1 MAKREG
7 SFWERI
13 KGEVKDGVA
22 GKPPPGLAP
31 TTTPTASKPVARG
44 TRGKHKNTRQVQPS
58 EGFYVPLPAAP
69 NNWEEWEARNPLL
82 AKYDPL
88 FRRAA
93 SLKWPDAIE
102 KYGSI
107 PSEDRTGEIAKRML
121 SPYRQ
126 LRDRAF
132 KNRRFSEAMQ
142 WATAMMVDVPAGIN
156 NTDRRKYNKI
166 IDGLDEQKKKH
177 SFEKVGIEPED
188 KPDLFTAS
196 GNLWEVA
203 DVTKLEDK
211 EKPDKGLKEL
221 TITRDGFLYY
231 NPRGGTENVPE
242 AASVIRTVGY
252 DGRILLEQALSHDI
266 YRMYSSPAASGFTV
280 LSSDCNLYSYDGV
293 GNLMYSE
300 NLNPVCDTKNYI
312 RCVAHNGFFDRLLFT
327 SVDEAWCFDRS
338 GRDIWAIETP
348 PKAGWEKVYERIE
361 HRGDQQEVASALQAL
376 GLSLPVS
383 PEQIKERYRALA
395 LQWHPDRNPAPNAHE
410 VMISITNAY
419 EALTGMN
426 AQAVMGPAKV
436 ERSYRKVISKQEIV
450 PGISLTIEMGG
461 PGEDWIYAAG
471 FSADGRTTYLGAYSG
486 RILQVDE
493 SGRVQR
499 VYDVGNTPRSIV
511 DTGTNVY
518 IQTHTR
524 LYVLRGDQLVF
535 IKDTYDVGD
544 VIIGGNG
551 FWYLA
556 GKELQLFDN
565 DGNEV
570 GQVTT
575 RDPIRSFYFAD
586 NRLIV
591 ETRQHR
597 ATIQWSSPG
606 GVQQ

>member
-1 MAKREG
+1 MVKRDR
-7 SFWERI
+7 SFWERL
-13 KGEVKDGVA
+13 KGEAKNGI
-22 GKPPPGLAP
+22 GGRPPPGL
-31 TTTPTASKPVARG
+31 TPTARPFGSHPAAHDKRG
-44 TRGKHKNTRQVQPS
+44 THRKTRQLTAS
-58 EGFYVPLPAAP
+58 EGLYIPLPAAP
-69 NNWEEWEARNPLL
+69 NTWEEWEARNPLL
-82 AKYDPL
+82 AKYDAL
-88 FRRAA
+88 FRKAS
-93 SLKWPDAIE
+93 SLKWQDMIE
-102 KYGSI
+102 KYRII
-107 PSEDRTGEIAKRML
+107 PLEDRTGEVAKRML

-142 WATAMMVDVPAGIN
+142 WATAMMEDVPAGIT
-156 NTDRRKYNKI
+156 NTDRRKYNKA

-177 SFEKVGIEPED
+177 SYEKVALEPEE
-188 KPDLFTAS
+188 KPDLFAVA
-196 GNLWEVA
+196 GRLWEVA
-203 DVTKLEDK
+203 EVAKLEYA
-211 EKPDKGLKEL
+211 EKPEKGLKEL

-231 NPRGGTENVPE
+231 SPRGGTEEFPD
-242 AASVIRTVGY
+242 ARSVIRIVGY
-252 DGRILLEQALSHDI
+252 NGEILLEQALTHDI

-280 LSSDCNLYSYDGV
+280 LSSDCNLYAYDGA

-327 SVDEAWCFDRS
+327 SVDEAWCIDRS

-361 HRGDQQEVASALQAL
+361 HRGDQQEVASALQML

-383 PEQIKERYRALA
+383 PAEIKERYRTLA
-395 LQWHPDRNPAPNAHE
+395 LEWHPDRNPAPNAHE
-410 VMISITNAY
+410 VMIGITNAY

-426 AQAVMGPAKV
+426 AQAVLRPAKV
-436 ERSYRKVISKQEIV
+436 EKFYRKVISQQEIA
-450 PGISLTIEMGG
+450 PGISITMEMGG

-471 FSADGRTTYLGAYSG
+471 FSADGRITYLGEYSG
-486 RILQVDE
+486 RILQIDE
-493 SGRVQR
+493 SGKVQR
-499 VYDVGNTPRSIV
+499 VYDVGNTPKSIV
-511 DTGTNVY
+511 DTGTNLYV
-518 IQTHTR
+518 QTHTR
-524 LYVLRGDQLVF
+524 LYVLRGEQLVF

-544 VIIGGNG
+544 VIIGGTG

-570 GQVTT
+570 GQVMT

-586 NRLIV
+586 SRLIV

-597 ATIQWSSPG
+597 ATIQWS
-606 GVQQ
+606 